1 MSFFKR
7 LSDSFWGYVS
17 PRKAQAKRDKPLK
30 APLPSVK
37 AQPGNTIPG
46 MAAKP
51 RMPGVVKRSSRK
63 RKADKLRLNR
73 SMSPLERVR
82 AWDLGPPP
90 LTSSSAPDGCQLTHV
105 GNETLVPNTETD
117 LEGDTLMVDE
127 SAAPQTPHATGSP
140 SWYSTLDIDQTI
152 VVPEDQYEELTA
164 STKKHVNVDAAAEER
179 HLTTADLLSRGWDES
194 SSILVQKISL
204 RGFEPLLPKHWSLD
218 FNFLPTALFTADIK
232 EQAFIESLSD
242 KDFRATK
249 ALTSLIELG
258 YAVRDKLVSHLA
270 PEALLERAISQYIK
284 WSEQDAG
291 FNSATYIP
299 VIAIET
305 GDVDTPTRVLQDA
318 IRAKLEALAD
328 QWANAL
334 RIDPSVASSPTAVQ
348 PEAKAFKQTPPT
360 LYGIVITHT
369 LVAVV
374 AYLPMQATPA
384 LKTVAIFDF
393 GDADYNVW
401 NELAVAILVC
411 HARNVAGTYKDILE
425 EVMGGAEKESKG
437 DQEDPDA

>member
-17 PRKAQAKRDKPLK
+17 PRKTQAKRDKPLK

-37 AQPGNTIPG
+37 AQPGKAIPG

-51 RMPGVVKRSSRK
+51 RMPGVAKRSSRK

-73 SMSPLERVR
+73 SMSPLERVK

-90 LTSSSAPDGCQLTHV
+90 LTSSSAPDRRSVTPACQLTYV
-105 GNETLVPNTETD
+105 DNEPLIPNAETD

-127 SAAPQTPHATGSP
+127 SAAPQTPHARGSP

-179 HLTTADLLSRGWDES
+179 HITTEDLLSRGWDGS

-204 RGFEPLLPKHWSLD
+204 RGFKPLLPKHWSID

-232 EQAFIESLSD
+232 EDAFIESLSD

-258 YAVRDKLVSHLA
+258 SAVRDNLVCHIA

-284 WSEQDAG
+284 
-291 FNSATYIP
+291 
-299 VIAIET
+299 
-305 GDVDTPTRVLQDA
+305 
-318 IRAKLEALAD
+318 
-328 QWANAL
+328 
-334 RIDPSVASSPTAVQ
+334 
-348 PEAKAFKQTPPT
+348 
-360 LYGIVITHT
+360 
-369 LVAVV
+369 
-374 AYLPMQATPA
+374 
-384 LKTVAIFDF
+384 
-393 GDADYNVW
+393 
-401 NELAVAILVC
+401 
-411 HARNVAGTYKDILE
+411 
-425 EVMGGAEKESKG
+425 
-437 DQEDPDA
+437 